1 MVCLWVVELVS
12 PACPGLVWVVL
23 LLHQLCLCH
32 PVTVIFFDPISVE
45 NRIWGDGF
53 GIAFGGF

>member
-1 MVCLWVVELVS
+1 MVCPWVVELIS
-12 PACPGLVWVVL
+12 PACPGLVWVVI

-32 PVTVIFFDPISVE
+32 PVIDPNSVE

-53 GIAFGGF
+53 GTAFGGF